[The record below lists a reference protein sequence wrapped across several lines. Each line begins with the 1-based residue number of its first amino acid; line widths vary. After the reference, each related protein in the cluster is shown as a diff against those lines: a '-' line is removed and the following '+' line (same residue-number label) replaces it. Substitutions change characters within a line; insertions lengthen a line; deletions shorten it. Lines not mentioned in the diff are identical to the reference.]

1 MIYKKIVLALI
12 LIFLFHSCGT
22 PYYAGV
28 NDMGGQPATLL
39 LTTGV
44 ELNGKIQIKSFDQYS
59 NISYVNFAEGTSN
72 NYHNYPLN
80 EIDYLYFN
88 GSKFYVKLLQGNDMW
103 GGNALRFVK
112 QLTPNNSDLQLYE
125 NEFLVKSTDGKVTKE
140 MQLFVQLP
148 QNKLEIYNAQ
158 SDKFIPKFDEKVS
171 NYLQNCPELSSKIK
185 SKDKDF
191 FYAFVN
197 QGETKRKQVWMNIV
211 NEYNQCR

>member
-1 MIYKKIVLALI
+1 MIYKKILLALI

-44 ELNGKIQIKSFDQYS
+44 ELNGKVQIKSFDQYS

-88 GSKFYVKLLQGNDMW
+88 GSK
-103 GGNALRFVK
+103 
-112 QLTPNNSDLQLYE
+112 LYE

-211 NEYNQCR
+211 NEYNYCR